1 MIAEII
7 PIGDEILI
15 GQVIDTNSSFI
26 AKELNAIGVSVGQ
39 ITAIQDTKIHILEA
53 LSNAESRAD
62 LIILT
67 GGLGPTKDDVTKH
80 TLCEYFGDI
89 LVENTDVL
97 KHVEELFV
105 KFLSKPIS
113 EVNKKQALV
122 LSKSIVLPN
131 ANGTAPGMWIAHK
144 GTVFVS
150 LPGVPFEMKGLMR
163 DHVIPKL
170 VKEFKRPHILHRTMV
185 TYGMG
190 ESAIAEKIS
199 GWEDKLP
206 SYIKLAYLPNL
217 GKVRLR
223 LSAKGESKDSIATTM
238 DKEVGKL
245 YVLIGDIIFGEEEDG
260 ELEVIVGKLLAEKEL
275 TVATA
280 ESFTGGAI
288 GQQLSSVPGA
298 SAYYKGGVVSY
309 ATETKIEVLKVPIEM
324 VKEYSVVSEEV
335 AKAMA
340 ANVRQLLKTDFA
352 IATTGNAGP
361 VKGDSDVAVGTAYI
375 AIASPTGVYVEKFVF
390 GNHRERVVFKAVN
403 KALELLR
410 KEILKF

>member
-39 ITAIQDTKIHILEA
+39 ITAIQDAKIHILEA
-53 LSNAESRAD
+53 LRNAESRAD

-80 TLCEYFGDI
+80 TLCEYFGDA
-89 LVENTDVL
+89 LVENTEVL

-122 LSKSIVLPN
+122 LSKSIVLHN
-131 ANGTAPGMWIAHK
+131 ANGTAPGMWISHK

-150 LPGVPFEMKGLMR
+150 LPGVPFEMKGLMK
-163 DHVIPKL
+163 DQVIPKL

-199 GWEDKLP
+199 DWEDQLP
-206 SYIKLAYLPNL
+206 SCIKLAYLPNL

-223 LSAKGESKDSIATTM
+223 LSAKGENKDSIMTAM
-238 DKEVGKL
+238 DKEVSKL

-275 TVATA
+275 TIATA

-298 SAYYKGGVVSY
+298 SAYYKGSIVSY
-309 ATETKIEVLKVPIEM
+309 ATETKIEVLKVPIEI

-340 ANVRQLLKTDFA
+340 ANVRQLLKADFA

-361 VKGDSDVAVGTAYI
+361 AKGDSDVAVGIAYI
-375 AIASPTGVYVEKFVF
+375 AIASSTGVSVEKFMF

-410 KEILKF
+410 KEISKF